1 MSIPN
6 LSKEKDFYFYIHENV
21 KDNLTDLIVSI
32 VEDYSDPESLH
43 DALWYKIFFHDNER
57 SQNIKS
63 FWSVSKGLA
72 RYLTINK
79 KLVSSFHGL
88 QVWACEDDN
97 LEDALHFLR
106 KPSNLRPSLWST

>member
-6 LSKEKDFYFYIHENV
+6 LSKEEDFYFYIHENV

-32 VEDYSDPESLH
+32 VEDYGDPESLR
-43 DALWYKIFFHDNER
+43 DVLWYETFFHDNER
-57 SQNIKS
+57 SKNIKS

-88 QVWACEDDN
+88 QVWACEHDN
-97 LEDALHFLR
+97 IEDGLYFLR
-106 KPSNLRPSLWST
+106 FPSNLKPPLWST